1 MNMIGLR
8 FSSER
13 PMRERNP
20 DARKPGSASPKVRKD
35 LKSIRSLMAGIVY
48 QSERDRVHHP
58 NQTAAL
64 ILELCNG
71 RNPEAALP
79 ELLQSAFDLL
89 NAPVEEVEE
98 CLKTLRTEGL
108 VA

>member
-1 MNMIGLR
+1 MPESLERFPKSAQGL
-8 FSSER
+8 EI
-13 PMRERNP
+13 NTVA
-20 DARKPGSASPKVRKD
+20 DGY
-35 LKSIRSLMAGIVY
+35 IVY
-48 QSERDRVHHP
+48 QSERDRVHYL

-79 ELLQSAFDLL
+79 ELLQSAFDLP